1 MMAELALSAKM
12 PGHVSPGAL
21 RRSLVVGL
29 IGFLTLVDLF
39 ATQAILPAL
48 ARLYGVTPSQIGVA
62 ANASTIGMAIAGL
75 LVGGLGARLD
85 RRKGVW
91 LSLALLAIPTTLLA
105 SAPDLTIFALL
116 RIAQGLCMAS
126 AFTLTLAYL
135 GERCSKAD
143 AAGALAAYVT
153 GGVAS
158 NLIGRLCA
166 ATVASFAGAGATFY
180 FFALLNLAGA
190 ALACAALTGVK
201 PMTAMAEPGRRLW
214 SAWADHLGDPKLRLA
229 FAIGFL
235 ILFGFIGTFTYIGFV
250 LAAPPLA
257 LSMMATGLVFFVFL
271 PSMITTP
278 LAGSVVT
285 RFGAHRVLPPAL
297 ILALGGLGLL
307 VLPSLPSVILGLV
320 MVGVGTFF
328 GQAVATGYVGRR
340 AKRDRAAASGL
351 YLSFYYSGGLAGAAL
366 VGQLFDR
373 AGWNAA
379 VAGIFAAL
387 AFAAWLGRG
396 LSEEE

>member
-1 MMAELALSAKM
+1 M
-12 PGHVSPGAL
+12 PDEAHVSPGAL
-21 RRSLVVGL
+21 RRSLVIGT

-48 ARLYGVTPSQIGVA
+48 ARSYAVTPAQIGVA

-75 LVGGLGARLD
+75 LVGALGQRID
-85 RRKGVW
+85 RRRGVW
-91 LSLALLAIPTTLLA
+91 FSLALLSVPTALLA
-105 SAPDLTIFALL
+105 SAPTLTTFALL
-116 RIAQGLCMAS
+116 RVAQGLCMAS

-166 ATVASFAGAGATFY
+166 ATVASFAGAEATFW
-180 FFALLNLAGA
+180 FFAALNLAGA
-190 ALACAALTGVK
+190 ALACAALTGMQ
-201 PMTAMAEPGRRLW
+201 PAAAAAEPGRHLW
-214 SAWADHLGDPKLRLA
+214 SAWREHLADPKLRRA
-229 FAIGFL
+229 FAVGFL
-235 ILFGFIGTFTYIGFV
+235 ILFAFIGTFTYIGFV

-257 LSMMATGLVFFVFL
+257 LSVMATGLVFFVFL

-278 LAGSVVT
+278 LAGSAVT
-285 RFGAHRVLPPAL
+285 RFGAQLVLPLAL
-297 ILALGGLGLL
+297 AVALGGLALL
-307 VLPSLPSVILGLV
+307 LLPSLPAVLTGLV
-320 MVGVGTFF
+320 LVGVGTFF
-328 GQAVATGYVGRR
+328 AQAVATSWVGRR
-340 AKRDRAAASGL
+340 AQRDRAAASGL

-373 AGWNAA
+373 AGWTAA

>member
-1 MMAELALSAKM
+1 
-12 PGHVSPGAL
+12 
-21 RRSLVVGL
+21 
-29 IGFLTLVDLF
+29 
-39 ATQAILPAL
+39 
-48 ARLYGVTPSQIGVA
+48 
-62 ANASTIGMAIAGL
+62 MAIAGL
-75 LVGGLGARLD
+75 LVGALGHRID
-85 RRKGVW
+85 RRRGVW
-91 LSLALLAIPTTLLA
+91 MSLAMLALPTMLLA
-105 SAPDLTIFALL
+105 SAPNLTIFALL

-166 ATVASFAGAGATFY
+166 ATVASFAGAEATFW
-180 FFALLNLAGA
+180 FFAVLNLAGA
-190 ALACAALTGVK
+190 ALAWTALTGMQ
-201 PMTAMAEPGRRLW
+201 PMTVMAEPGRRLW
-214 SAWADHLGDPKLRLA
+214 SAWAEHLGDPKLRRA
-229 FAIGFL
+229 FAVGFL

-271 PSMITTP
+271 PSMVTTP
-278 LAGSVVT
+278 LAGSVAT
-285 RFGAHRVLPPAL
+285 RFGARLVLPLAL
-297 ILALGGLGLL
+297 LVALGGLALL
-307 VLPSLPSVILGLV
+307 LLPNLPSVLLGLV
-320 MVGVGTFF
+320 LVGVGTFF
-328 GQAVATGYVGRR
+328 GQAVATSYVGRR
-340 AKRDRAAASGL
+340 AKSDRAAAGGL
-351 YLSFYYSGGLAGAAL
+351 YLSFYYSGGLAGAAV

-396 LSEEE
+396 LLEEE